1 MFRMLPKVYFRA
13 QVSHYVL
20 FLVGRVGSTYLTSLL
35 NSHGEI
41 QALGEKSRDLRDF
54 DAESQLK
61 VAKELL
67 TPPLLGKYQVTG
79 FNAKLVHIKDLDGF
93 AQILQQAK
101 CKIIHLKRENRV
113 KAVVS
118 YLNGK
123 RLAAATGMYGLFKET
138 DRLPSFSVDFEEFE
152 AALQLREKSDLE
164 LEAYVNQ
171 LQSPKLILSYE
182 ELLKN
187 QDVFLQRVFSF
198 LEVEIR
204 PVTGKTLKITSDD
217 LRDVIDNFD
226 DLRARYRG
234 TQYEPM
240 FDEVIIN

>member
-1 MFRMLPKVYFRA
+1 
-13 QVSHYVL
+13 
-20 FLVGRVGSTYLTSLL
+20 
-35 NSHGEI
+35 
-41 QALGEKSRDLRDF
+41 
-54 DAESQLK
+54 
-61 VAKELL
+61 
-67 TPPLLGKYQVTG
+67 
-79 FNAKLVHIKDLDGF
+79 
-93 AQILQQAK
+93 
-101 CKIIHLKRENRV
+101 
-113 KAVVS
+113 
-118 YLNGK
+118 
-123 RLAAATGMYGLFKET
+123 
-138 DRLPSFSVDFEEFE
+138 
-152 AALQLREKSDLE
+152 
-164 LEAYVNQ
+164 VNQ